1 MKSKVSTNA
10 ISKLFSDAL
19 QKEIDGLLCDTHPKV
34 CELREHNIGR
44 LRRLTVAEILSDK
57 YPEVPSI
64 QTALANLE
72 TEL

>member
-1 MKSKVSTNA
+1 MKSNA
-10 ISKLFSDAL
+10 ISKLFSEAL
-19 QKEIDGLLCDTHPKV
+19 QKEINGLLCDTHPKV

-44 LRRLTVAEILSDK
+44 LRRLIIAEILSDK

>member
-1 MKSKVSTNA
+1 MKTNT

-19 QKEIDGLLCDTHPKV
+19 KKEIEGLLCETHPKV
-34 CELREHNIGR
+34 CELRAHNLGR
-44 LRRLTVAEILSDK
+44 LRRLVITEILSEK
-57 YPEVPSI
+57 HTEVPSI